1 MVTEPRVGSQQ
12 GRVALVTGAN
22 RGIGFEICRGLGAL
36 GMRVLLTARDAE
48 RGSEAAE
55 RIRAEGHDVMF
66 RRLDVTEEASIA
78 EVAAWLEKELGRLDA
93 LVNNAG
99 VYLDEGVP
107 GLEVDPQTVRRTME
121 VNVFGPLR
129 LTQALVPWMR
139 RRRYGR
145 IVNLSSGYGQV
156 THGTGAGT
164 LAYKMSKA
172 ALNMLTQVLAA
183 ELRGSG
189 ILVNAV
195 DPGWVRTE
203 MGGPSA
209 PRSPEDAAD
218 TPVWLATLPDD
229 GPTGGFFRDRK
240 PIAW

>member
-1 MVTEPRVGSQQ
+1 MMKRGSEPTQQ

-22 RGIGFEICRGLGAL
+22 RGIGFEICRALGVL
-36 GMRVLLTARDAE
+36 GMRVALTARDPA
-48 RGSEAAE
+48 RGREAAE
-55 RIRAEGHDVMF
+55 GLRAEGHDVLF
-66 RRLDVTEEASIA
+66 RRLDVTDEASIA
-78 EVAAWLEKELGRLDA
+78 EVAAWVEGELGRLDA

-107 GLEVDPQTVRRTME
+107 GLDVDPETVRTTMQ

-129 LTQALVPWMR
+129 LTQALVPLMR
-139 RRRYGR
+139 RGRYGR

-156 THGTGAGT
+156 TRGVSPGT

-195 DPGWVRTE
+195 DPGWVRTQ

-209 PRSPEDAAD
+209 PRSPEGAAD

-229 GPTGGFFRDRK
+229 GPTGDFFRDRK
-240 PIAW
+240 PIPW